1 MARPS
6 DYIHRLVKSLTEQE
20 SSLYRE
26 IAATSNF
33 GQAYLDFLNL
43 IDSMVEYDEQT
54 AQTFCRDT
62 LKVPNFSRFKRQFFD
77 SLLAH
82 LELNRRSKN
91 EHEEIDRQIREVD
104 VLINKGLLDVAG
116 KHIVTIKNRA
126 TRISYHHGKI
136 EILNREIRILQSR
149 PGNKGDQKVVALNEE
164 LDLYLK
170 DYQTSNRYRTLYHLM
185 FMLSRTTYNG
195 EITVANMAEI
205 NKIMQHPL
213 LRAGAEWPDVRS
225 HRLYHSIHAK
235 YARITGRN
243 DMELQH
249 QRRIVELWEQDR
261 EQIEANPSG
270 YIKSLSI
277 LAGLFRVHKSYTR
290 ADFQSMLFD
299 LESIVVHT
307 YRDETE
313 QFAAVA
319 LLRLMDGLNGTPA
332 EFERLLTEYLPDLL
346 QEMRTRKAPL
356 PQARELA
363 LYFNIAV
370 AYFVHGDFSKAVEI
384 TSLIGNFEK
393 TVSRQDLQIFAS
405 ILTNI
410 LMFEMYGDTTAD
422 TFTHSNE
429 RKLRKSSLSL
439 ILESICIQ
447 HLKKLRTTL
456 PGEEISQVFIP
467 WRDDLLSLLNNNNR
481 GQKLGIEEII
491 CWLNARIS
499 GNSIYAE
506 YRNYIDRSAISTL
519 Q

>member
-1 MARPS
+1 MARPN
-6 DYIHRLVKSLTEQE
+6 DYIHRLVKSLNERE
-20 SSLYRE
+20 HSLYRE
-26 IAATSNF
+26 FAATSQF
-33 GQAYLDFLNL
+33 GRSCLDFLDF
-43 IDSMVEYDEQT
+43 IDSMQEYDEQR
-54 AQTFCRDT
+54 AKSFCRDT
-62 LKVPNFSRFKRQFFD
+62 LKVSNYSQFKRRFFET
-77 SLLAH
+77 LLAN
-82 LELNRRSKN
+82 LELNRHSKN

-126 TRISYHHGKI
+126 AKIGYHHGKI
-136 EILNREIRILQSR
+136 EILNREVRILQAR
-149 PGNKGDQKVVALNEE
+149 PGSKGDQKVVVLNEE

-195 EITVANMAEI
+195 EITAANMAEI

-213 LRAGAEWPDVRS
+213 LRSGAEWPDVRS

-235 YARITGRN
+235 HARITGRT

-249 QRRIVELWEQDR
+249 QHKIVELWERDR
-261 EQIEANPSG
+261 DQIEANPSG

-277 LAGLFRVHKSYTR
+277 LAGLFRVHRSYTR
-290 ADFQSMLFD
+290 KTFQAMLFD
-299 LESIVVHT
+299 LESTVVHT

-319 LLRLMDGLNGTPA
+319 LLRLFDGLNGTPA
-332 EFERLLTEYLPDLL
+332 DFEHLIAEYIPGLLTD
-346 QEMRTRKAPL
+346 MTSRKAPL

-410 LMFEMYGDTTAD
+410 LMFELYGDTTAE

-429 RKLRKSSLSL
+429 RKLKKSSLSL
-439 ILESICIQ
+439 VLESICIQ
-447 HLKKLRTTL
+447 HLKKLKTTL
-456 PGEEISQVFIP
+456 PGEETQKVFIP
-467 WRDDLLSLLNNNNR
+467 WRDELLSLLENHSHS
-481 GQKLGIEEII
+481 QKLGIEEII

-499 GNSIYAE
+499 GNKIYAE
-506 YRNYIDRSAISTL
+506 YRKYIDNSSVSAA